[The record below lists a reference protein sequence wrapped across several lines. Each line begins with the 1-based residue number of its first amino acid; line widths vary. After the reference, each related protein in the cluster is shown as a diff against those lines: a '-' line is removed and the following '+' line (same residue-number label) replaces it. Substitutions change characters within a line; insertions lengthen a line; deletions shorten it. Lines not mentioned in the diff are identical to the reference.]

1 MSLTI
6 PFTFVPNTTIES
18 SQVNANFAAIASG
31 FTASVPTVLTSP
43 TTFYVATTGSDTV
56 TGLNPAQPAATM
68 GHIIS
73 QLYSLYNVNGQ
84 IITIQL
90 ANGSY
95 TESVTIQGNLPGQRA
110 INGLIIQGNTGSP
123 SLVTVSGGPCFLV
136 VRSAMAQIQGMTL
149 TSPAN
154 NCLIAAETGL
164 LNYQNVVFSTAAGA
178 HVYANQLGECRAVG
192 DYTISGG
199 AALHLLAKSGVVLIE
214 GAVGTTG
221 PPPAPVPNSTPTV
234 TVTGTPNFSTAFVHA
249 GVNSAVYC
257 SAVFS
262 GAATGNRGLADSNG
276 VIQTFQ
282 NPNAL
287 TTYFPGSVNPTT
299 ASGGQIV

>member
-18 SQVNANFAAIASG
+18 SQVNANFAAIAAG

-43 TTFYVATTGSDTV
+43 TTFYVSTTGSDTV
-56 TGLNPAQPAATM
+56 SGLNPAQPAATI
-68 GHIIS
+68 GYIINL
-73 QLYSLYNVNGQ
+73 LYSMYNVNDQ
-84 IITIQL
+84 PVTIQL

-95 TESVTIQGNLPGQRA
+95 TESVTIDGNLAGQQA
-110 INGLIIQGNTGSP
+110 INGLIIQGNAGAP
-123 SLVTVSGGPCFLV
+123 NLVVLSGNPCFLV
-136 VRSAMAQIQGMTL
+136 ARSAMCQIQGITL
-149 TSPAN
+149 TSPSN
-154 NCLIAAETGL
+154 NCLIAAETGA

-178 HVYANQLGECRAVG
+178 HVYANQVGECRAVG

-199 AALHLLAKSGVVLIE
+199 AATHLNAKSGVILVQ
-214 GAVGTTG
+214 GAVGSTT
-221 PPPAPVPNSTPTV
+221 PPPTPTPNSTPTV
-234 TVTGTPNFSTAFVHA
+234 TLTGSPNFSTAFVHA

-262 GAATGNRGLADSNG
+262 GSATGTRGIADANG
-276 VIQTFQ
+276 VIQTFA

-299 ASGGQIV
+299 STGGQIV